1 MTIMKKSL
9 RYMAAALTMAAA
21 ILPTSAQELRTS
33 YFMETSNY
41 RHQMNPA
48 LLDSPYFGMFFSNI
62 NIGMTGNIGAK
73 QFIFDTNGLPGYT
86 GNYRYTT
93 FMDPNVDAKT
103 FLNKLHDKNRFDLYL
118 NYNLFSVGF
127 KAWGG
132 VNLLELNLRSNTNLT
147 LPKGLFEF
155 AKTAGEKEH
164 YEFGGLGMRTQNYM
178 ELALGHSRDI
188 NKQWRVGGKLKFL
201 IGAAYADFTADNV
214 TLDMTE
220 DAWRIQSNA
229 QVKASLLK
237 SDVIHEDPSK
247 NSADGRPRVK
257 ELDNFGFSLPGFG
270 MALDLGVTYKPIEN
284 LTLSAAITDL
294 GFISWKNTHHA
305 SSQGDYTFDGF
316 DNIYIG
322 SDKDQTED
330 IDDQFDQIGDD
341 LEEMFSVYDDGTK
354 TATQALAAT
363 LNVGAEYKLPAYD
376 KLKFGFLYTSRIH
389 GKYSWHQGMLNVG
402 VRPVKWFEC
411 NVNGAVTSTGVTAGG
426 MLSLKAPHFNFYIA
440 ADRFFSKMGKQGV
453 PLNSSNGNITFGM
466 TFPL

>member
-1 MTIMKKSL
+1 MKKSL

-33 YFMETSNY
+33 YFMETSNF

-62 NIGMTGNIGAK
+62 NVGMTGNIGAK
-73 QFIFDTNGLPGYT
+73 QFIFDTNVLPGYT

-229 QVKASLLK
+229 QMKASLLK

-305 SSQGDYTFDGF
+305 SSQGDHTFDGF
-316 DNIYIG
+316 NNIYIG

-440 ADRFFSKMGKQGV
+440 ADRFFSKLGKQGV

>member
-1 MTIMKKSL
+1 MKKSL

-48 LLDSPYFGMFFSNI
+48 LLDSPYVGLLFSNI

-118 NYNLFSVGF
+118 NYNLFSVGI

-316 DNIYIG
+316 NNIYIG

-376 KLKFGFLYTSRIH
+376 KLRFGFLYTSRIH

>member
-1 MTIMKKSL
+1 MKKSL

-48 LLDSPYFGMFFSNI
+48 LLDSPYFGLLFSNI
-62 NIGMTGNIGAK
+62 NVGMTGNIGAK

-316 DNIYIG
+316 NNIYIG

>member
-1 MTIMKKSL
+1 MKKSL
-9 RYMAAALTMAAA
+9 RYMAAALTMVAA

-48 LLDSPYFGMFFSNI
+48 LLDSPYVGLLFSNI

-93 FMDPNVDAKT
+93 FMDPNVDAAT

-316 DNIYIG
+316 NNIYIG

>member
-1 MTIMKKSL
+1 MKKSL

-33 YFMETSNY
+33 YFMETSNF

-48 LLDSPYFGMFFSNI
+48 LLEDSYFGLLFSNI
-62 NIGMTGNIGAK
+62 NVGMTGNIGAK
-73 QFIFDTNGLPGYT
+73 QFIFDTNGLPGYM

-93 FMDPNVDAKT
+93 FMDPNVDAAT

-132 VNLLELNLRSNTNLT
+132 VNLIELNLRSNTNLT
-147 LPKGLFEF
+147 LPKELFEF

-188 NKQWRVGGKLKFL
+188 NDQWRVGGKLKFL

-214 TLDMTE
+214 KLDMTE
-220 DAWRIQSNA
+220 DAWRIQSDA

-237 SDVIHEDPSK
+237 SDVIHEGPSK

>member
-1 MTIMKKSL
+1 MKKSL

-316 DNIYIG
+316 NNIYIG

-440 ADRFFSKMGKQGV
+440 ADRFFSKLGKQGV

>member
-1 MTIMKKSL
+1 
-9 RYMAAALTMAAA
+9 MAAALTMAAA

-33 YFMETSNY
+33 YFMETSNF

-62 NIGMTGNIGAK
+62 NVGMTGNIGAK

-316 DNIYIG
+316 NNIYIG

>member
-1 MTIMKKSL
+1 MKKSL

-48 LLDSPYFGMFFSNI
+48 LLDSPYVGLLFSNI

-376 KLKFGFLYTSRIH
+376 KLRFGFLYTSRIH

>member
-1 MTIMKKSL
+1 
-9 RYMAAALTMAAA
+9 MAAALTMAAA

-62 NIGMTGNIGAK
+62 NLGMTGNIGAK
-73 QFIFDTNGLPGYT
+73 QFIFDTKDLDGYT
-86 GNYRYTT
+86 GDYRYTT

-229 QVKASLLK
+229 QMKASLLK

-316 DNIYIG
+316 NNIYIG

-440 ADRFFSKMGKQGV
+440 ADRFFSKLGKQGV

>member
-1 MTIMKKSL
+1 MKKSL

-33 YFMETSNY
+33 YFMETSNF

-48 LLDSPYFGMFFSNI
+48 LLEDSYFGLLFSNI
-62 NIGMTGNIGAK
+62 NVGMTGNIGAK

-93 FMDPNVDAKT
+93 FMDPNVDAAT

-188 NKQWRVGGKLKFL
+188 NDQWRVGGKLKFL

-214 TLDMTE
+214 RLDMTE
-220 DAWRIQSNA
+220 DAWRIQSDA

-237 SDVIHEDPSK
+237 SDVIHEGPSK

-294 GFISWKNTHHA
+294 GFISWRNTHHA

-316 DNIYIG
+316 NNIYIG
-322 SDKDQTED
+322 GDKEHTED
-330 IDDQFDQIGDD
+330 IEDQFDQIGDD

>member
-1 MTIMKKSL
+1 MKKSL

-48 LLDSPYFGMFFSNI
+48 LLDSPYVGLLFSNI

-229 QVKASLLK
+229 QMKASLLK

-257 ELDNFGFSLPGFG
+257 KLDNFGFSLPGFG

-316 DNIYIG
+316 NNIYIG

-376 KLKFGFLYTSRIH
+376 KLRFGFLYTSRIH

>member
-1 MTIMKKSL
+1 MKKSL

-48 LLDSPYFGMFFSNI
+48 LLDSPYVGLLFSNI

-316 DNIYIG
+316 NNIYIG

-440 ADRFFSKMGKQGV
+440 ADRFFSKLGKQGV

>member
-1 MTIMKKSL
+1 MKKSL

-48 LLDSPYFGMFFSNI
+48 LLDSPYVGMFFSNI

-188 NKQWRVGGKLKFL
+188 NKQWRVGSKLKFL

-229 QVKASLLK
+229 QMKASLLK

-316 DNIYIG
+316 NNIYIG

>member
-1 MTIMKKSL
+1 MKKSL

-62 NIGMTGNIGAK
+62 NVGMTGNIGAK

-316 DNIYIG
+316 NNIYIG

-440 ADRFFSKMGKQGV
+440 ADRFFSKLGKQGV

>member
-1 MTIMKKSL
+1 MKKSL

-48 LLDSPYFGMFFSNI
+48 LLDSPYVGLLFSNI

-440 ADRFFSKMGKQGV
+440 ADRFVSKMGKQGV

>member
-1 MTIMKKSL
+1 
-9 RYMAAALTMAAA
+9 MAAALTMAAA

-48 LLDSPYFGMFFSNI
+48 LLDSPYVGLLFSNI

-147 LPKGLFEF
+147 LPKELFEF

-270 MALDLGVTYKPIEN
+270 IALDLGVTYKPIEN

-316 DNIYIG
+316 NNIYIG

>member
-1 MTIMKKSL
+1 MKKSL
-9 RYMAAALTMAAA
+9 RYMAAALTLAAA
-21 ILPTSAQELRTS
+21 TLPTSAQELRTS
-33 YFMETSNY
+33 YFMETSNF

-62 NIGMTGNIGAK
+62 NLGMTGNIGAK
-73 QFIFDTNGLPGYT
+73 QFIFDTNGLDGYT

-178 ELALGHSRDI
+178 EIALGHSRDI

-201 IGAAYADFTADNV
+201 LGAAYADFTADKV

-220 DAWRIQSNA
+220 DYWRVQSDA
-229 QVKASLLK
+229 QLKASLMK
-237 SDVIHEDPSK
+237 CDVIHEDPSK
-247 NSADGRPRVK
+247 NSDDGRPRIK

-270 MALDLGVTYKPIEN
+270 MALDLGATYKPIKD
-284 LTLSAAITDL
+284 LTLSLAITDL

-305 SSQGDYTFDGF
+305 SSRGDYPFDGF

-322 SDKDQTED
+322 GDKEQTED
-330 IDDQFDQIGDD
+330 IEDQFDKIGDD
-341 LEEMFSVYDDGTK
+341 LEKMFSVYDDGMK
-354 TATQALAAT
+354 KATQALAAT
-363 LNVGAEYKLPAYD
+363 INVGAEYKLPAYD

-402 VRPVKWFEC
+402 VRPAKWFEC

-426 MLSLKAPHFNFYIA
+426 ALSLKAPHFNFFIA

>member
-1 MTIMKKSL
+1 MKKSL

-48 LLDSPYFGMFFSNI
+48 LLDSAYVGLLFSNI

>member
-1 MTIMKKSL
+1 
-9 RYMAAALTMAAA
+9 MAAALTMAAA

-48 LLDSPYFGMFFSNI
+48 LLDSPYFGLLFSNI

-229 QVKASLLK
+229 QMKASLLK

-316 DNIYIG
+316 NNIYIG

-440 ADRFFSKMGKQGV
+440 ADRFFSKLGKQGV
-453 PLNSSNGNITFGM
+453 PLNSANGNITFGM

>member
-1 MTIMKKSL
+1 MKKSL

-48 LLDSPYFGMFFSNI
+48 LLDSPYVGLLFSNI

-118 NYNLFSVGF
+118 NYNIFSVGF

-188 NKQWRVGGKLKFL
+188 NDQWRVGGKLKFL

-229 QVKASLLK
+229 QMKASLLK

-316 DNIYIG
+316 NNIYIG

>member
-1 MTIMKKSL
+1 MKKSL

-48 LLDSPYFGMFFSNI
+48 LLDSPYVGLLFSNI

-257 ELDNFGFSLPGFG
+257 KLDNFGFSLPGFG

-316 DNIYIG
+316 NNIYIG

-376 KLKFGFLYTSRIH
+376 KLRFGFLYTSRIH

>member
-1 MTIMKKSL
+1 M
-9 RYMAAALTMAAA
+9 
-21 ILPTSAQELRTS
+21 
-33 YFMETSNY
+33 
-41 RHQMNPA
+41 
-48 LLDSPYFGMFFSNI
+48 
-62 NIGMTGNIGAK
+62 
-73 QFIFDTNGLPGYT
+73 
-86 GNYRYTT
+86 
-93 FMDPNVDAKT
+93 
-103 FLNKLHDKNRFDLYL
+103 
-118 NYNLFSVGF
+118 
-127 KAWGG
+127 
-132 VNLLELNLRSNTNLT
+132 
-147 LPKGLFEF
+147 
-155 AKTAGEKEH
+155 
-164 YEFGGLGMRTQNYM
+164 
-178 ELALGHSRDI
+178 
-188 NKQWRVGGKLKFL
+188 
-201 IGAAYADFTADNV
+201 
-214 TLDMTE
+214 
-220 DAWRIQSNA
+220 
-229 QVKASLLK
+229 
-237 SDVIHEDPSK
+237 
-247 NSADGRPRVK
+247 
-257 ELDNFGFSLPGFG
+257 
-270 MALDLGVTYKPIEN
+270 TYKPIEN

-316 DNIYIG
+316 NNIYIG

>member
-1 MTIMKKSL
+1 MKKSL

-48 LLDSPYFGMFFSNI
+48 LLDSPYVGLLFSNI

-188 NKQWRVGGKLKFL
+188 NDQWRVGGKLKFL

-229 QVKASLLK
+229 QMKASLLK

-316 DNIYIG
+316 NNIYIG

>member
-1 MTIMKKSL
+1 MKKSL

-188 NKQWRVGGKLKFL
+188 NKQWLVGGKLKFL

-316 DNIYIG
+316 NNIYIG

>member
-1 MTIMKKSL
+1 MKKSL

-62 NIGMTGNIGAK
+62 NVGMTGNIGAK

-103 FLNKLHDKNRFDLYL
+103 FLNKLHNKNRFDLYL

-220 DAWRIQSNA
+220 DAWRIQSDA

-316 DNIYIG
+316 NNIYIG

>member
-1 MTIMKKSL
+1 MKKSL

-48 LLDSPYFGMFFSNI
+48 LLDSPYVGLFFSNI

-73 QFIFDTNGLPGYT
+73 QFIFDTNGLSGYT

-93 FMDPNVDAKT
+93 FMDPSVDAAT

-229 QVKASLLK
+229 QMKASLLK

-316 DNIYIG
+316 NNIYIG

>member
-1 MTIMKKSL
+1 MKKSL

-48 LLDSPYFGMFFSNI
+48 LLDSPYVGLLFSNI

-147 LPKGLFEF
+147 LPKELFEF

-188 NKQWRVGGKLKFL
+188 NDQWRVGGKLKFL

-257 ELDNFGFSLPGFG
+257 KLDNFGFSLPGFG
-270 MALDLGVTYKPIEN
+270 MALDLGVTYKPIDN

-316 DNIYIG
+316 NNIYIG

>member
-1 MTIMKKSL
+1 MKKSL

-48 LLDSPYFGMFFSNI
+48 LLDSPYVGLLFSNI

-178 ELALGHSRDI
+178 EIALGHSRDI

-229 QVKASLLK
+229 QMKASLLK

-316 DNIYIG
+316 NNIYIG

>member
-1 MTIMKKSL
+1 MKKSL

-48 LLDSPYFGMFFSNI
+48 LLDSPYVGLLFSNI

-229 QVKASLLK
+229 QMKASLLK

-316 DNIYIG
+316 NNIYIG

-354 TATQALAAT
+354 TATQVLAAT
-363 LNVGAEYKLPAYD
+363 VNVGAEYKLPAYD

-440 ADRFFSKMGKQGV
+440 ADRFFSKLGKQGV

>member
-1 MTIMKKSL
+1 MKKSL

-48 LLDSPYFGMFFSNI
+48 LLDSPYFGLLFSNI

-188 NKQWRVGGKLKFL
+188 NDQWRVGGKLKFL

-316 DNIYIG
+316 NNIYIG

>member
-1 MTIMKKSL
+1 MKKSL

-62 NIGMTGNIGAK
+62 NVGMTGNIGAK

-237 SDVIHEDPSK
+237 SDVIHEAPSK

-257 ELDNFGFSLPGFG
+257 KLDNFGFSLPGFG

-316 DNIYIG
+316 NNIYIG

>member
-1 MTIMKKSL
+1 MKKSL

-48 LLDSPYFGMFFSNI
+48 LLDSPYVGLLFSNI

-103 FLNKLHDKNRFDLYL
+103 FLNKLHDKNRVDLCL

-257 ELDNFGFSLPGFG
+257 KLDNFGFSLPGFG

-316 DNIYIG
+316 NNIYIG

>member
-1 MTIMKKSL
+1 MKKSL
-9 RYMAAALTMAAA
+9 RYMAADLTMAAA

-48 LLDSPYFGMFFSNI
+48 LLDSPYVGLLFSNI

-284 LTLSAAITDL
+284 LTVSAAITDL

-316 DNIYIG
+316 NNIYIG

>member
-1 MTIMKKSL
+1 MKKSL
-9 RYMAAALTMAAA
+9 RYMAAALSMAAA

-33 YFMETSNY
+33 YFMETSNF

-48 LLDSPYFGMFFSNI
+48 LLEDSYFGLLFSNI
-62 NIGMTGNIGAK
+62 HVGMTGNIGAK

-93 FMDPNVDAKT
+93 FMDPNVDAAT

-147 LPKGLFEF
+147 LPKELFEF

-188 NKQWRVGGKLKFL
+188 NNQWRVGGKLKFL

-220 DAWRIQSNA
+220 DYWRVQSDA
-229 QVKASLLK
+229 RVRASLLK

-247 NSADGRPRVK
+247 NSVDGRPRVK

-322 SDKDQTED
+322 SNKDQTED
-330 IDDQFDQIGDD
+330 IEDQFDHIGDD

-354 TATQALAAT
+354 SATQALAAT
-363 LNVGAEYKLPAYD
+363 VNVGAEYKLPAYD

>member
-1 MTIMKKSL
+1 MKKSL

-48 LLDSPYFGMFFSNI
+48 LLDSPYVGLLFSNI

-73 QFIFDTNGLPGYT
+73 LFIFDTNGLPGYT

-229 QVKASLLK
+229 QMKASLLK

-316 DNIYIG
+316 NNIYIG

>member
-1 MTIMKKSL
+1 MKKSL
-9 RYMAAALTMAAA
+9 RYMAAALTMVAA

-48 LLDSPYFGMFFSNI
+48 LLDSPYVGLLFSNI

-229 QVKASLLK
+229 QMKASLLK

-270 MALDLGVTYKPIEN
+270 MALDLGVTYKPNEN

-316 DNIYIG
+316 NNIYIG

>member
-1 MTIMKKSL
+1 MKKSL
-9 RYMAAALTMAAA
+9 RYMAAALTMVAA

-62 NIGMTGNIGAK
+62 NVGMTGNIGAK

-229 QVKASLLK
+229 QMKASLLK

-257 ELDNFGFSLPGFG
+257 KLDNFGFSLPGFG

-316 DNIYIG
+316 NNIYIG

>member
-1 MTIMKKSL
+1 MKKSL
-9 RYMAAALTMAAA
+9 RYMAAALTMVAA

-48 LLDSPYFGMFFSNI
+48 LLDSPYVGLLFSNI

-164 YEFGGLGMRTQNYM
+164 YEFGGLGMCTQNYM

-229 QVKASLLK
+229 QMKASLLK

-257 ELDNFGFSLPGFG
+257 KLDNFGFSLPGFG

-316 DNIYIG
+316 NNIYIG